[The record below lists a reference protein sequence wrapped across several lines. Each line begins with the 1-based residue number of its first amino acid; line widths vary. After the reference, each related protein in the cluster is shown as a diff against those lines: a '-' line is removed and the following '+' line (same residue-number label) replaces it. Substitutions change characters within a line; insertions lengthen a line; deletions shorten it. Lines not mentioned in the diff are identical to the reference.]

1 MLCETRKKEKINMKN
16 NEKIQK
22 MVVTAILLALTIVL
36 QAYAT
41 TFRIGTYSLPLSL
54 VVIAAGAIMYGPLVG
69 SILGTGWG
77 LFIFVA
83 DPSCQAFIHYSVP
96 GTIMAVIGRGFLDG
110 FITGLLAVVFKKL
123 FKFKYGNYLAI
134 FIPALLLPFINN
146 LIFFLC
152 ELTIF
157 RDFIGMDKII
167 GSFFTL
173 NLLISTA
180 ISFIMAPV
188 IVRIVDASKYILH
201 LEDKPKTEEE
211 NTNTDNIYSELEK

>member
-1 MLCETRKKEKINMKN
+1 MKN
-16 NEKIQK
+16 NENIQK

-69 SILGTGWG
+69 TILGTGWG
-77 LFIFVA
+77 LFIFFA
-83 DPSCQAFIHYSVP
+83 DTSCQAFMSYSVP

-110 FITGLLAVVFKKL
+110 FITGLLAVLFKKI
-123 FKFKYGNYLAI
+123 FKFKYGSYLAI

-157 RDFIGMDKII
+157 RDLIGMDKIL
-167 GSFFTL
+167 GSFFTV
-173 NLLISTA
+173 NLLISTI

-188 IVRIVDASKYILH
+188 IVRIVNASKYILH
-201 LEDKPKTEEE
+201 LEEKPKVEEE
-211 NTNTDNIYSELEK
+211 NLSTDKVYSELEK